1 MPVFPGPSSPWAS
14 AGTERPDQLPPNTC
28 RYTGRANGLT
38 TREPDERA
46 GNCCQ
51 KRWKDLRKGRRC
63 SDATAAKLSLAA
75 VTQLLA
81 LKLSA
86 FKSRNK
92 SLSISFEWIYAQ
104 QTGPSSCRTLQHLSA
119 VVSAVAVTRSARDC
133 IMGCVGCEAGRAGRE
148 RRQRWRST
156 LRNRNS
162 HKLDKHA
169 CLAEESAAW

>member
-1 MPVFPGPSSPWAS
+1 MPVFPDSSSPWAS

-28 RYTGRANGLT
+28 RYTDRTNGLT

-63 SDATAAKLSLAA
+63 RDATAAKLSLAL

-81 LKLSA
+81 LKWSA
-86 FKSRNK
+86 FNTRNK
-92 SLSISFEWIYAQ
+92 SLSFSFEWIYSQ
-104 QTGPSSCRTLQHLSA
+104 QTCLCRCRTVHLS
-119 VVSAVAVTRSARDC
+119 VVLSAGTVTLYARDC
-133 IMGCVGCEAGRAGRE
+133 MDCVGCEASRAGQE
-148 RRQRWRST
+148 RRQWWRST

-169 CLAEESAAW
+169 CLAKESAAW

>member
-63 SDATAAKLSLAA
+63 RDATAAKLSVAS
-75 VTQLLA
+75 VNQLLA
-81 LKLSA
+81 LKWSA
-86 FKSRNK
+86 FSGRNK
-92 SLSISFEWIYAQ
+92 PWRFRFEWLYSQ
-104 QTGPSSCRTLQHLSA
+104 QKHVCADTGRFHLSLVLSTA
-119 VVSAVAVTRSARDC
+119 TVMLSARDC

-156 LRNRNS
+156 PRNRNS

-169 CLAEESAAW
+169 CW